1 MKKLVAEYR
10 ELGVNLWVEDGKLHF
25 KAPTGVLTHERK
37 ERLRQHKEQLLDFL
51 QKEHQPITHDAERRY
66 DSFPLTDIQSA
77 YLVGRSGNY
86 HYGGVGCKVYAE
98 LVGTIFD
105 PIQLEKAWHHV
116 IKRHDMLRA
125 IVHQEGYQQVLENV
139 ELPALQVIDLTEE
152 APEAANQR
160 LLQVRNELSVK
171 QYAPDKWPLYD
182 LVLTQQKNQS
192 TVHLSI
198 DMLIADFVSIN
209 VLIAELEHFY
219 YTENTP
225 LPALDIQF
233 RDVMTQQYEQKHNR
247 SAAYDIAKNY
257 WTSRLETFPEAPEL
271 PVVSD
276 KTDSHTIRFEQFN
289 FLLPK
294 HEWQSLSQK
303 AKEHRLTPSSIIL
316 TAFAEIIGVWSKQS
330 HFCLNITMLNRPTIH
345 AQIHD
350 IVGDFTTINLL
361 EIYAKRDRA
370 FYEHAAEI
378 QQQLWTDLEYRDFSG
393 IEVLRELKRQRNR
406 DVIIPVVYTST
417 LGAEVNS
424 HMSDN
429 EPKLKLA
436 YKISQTPQVWIDCQV
451 SEQPNGVLINWDVR
465 EGIFPN
471 GLMDTAFQFFV
482 DHLTN
487 LANNEGAW
495 TDRDVIGLPEAM
507 QKVRN
512 EIKNTTVNLPKG
524 LLYDKVLDA
533 ITQYPKN
540 RAVYADGKYFT
551 YEELGR
557 YVFAIQQAL
566 LKEGV
571 QQGDFVAIDLPKGI
585 WQIAAVLGTLTAGC
599 VYVPLEREQP
609 IARKKDIINES
620 QITFILS
627 HSHSSKLYEQDALS
641 FISVEQLNV
650 VSEAQLVP
658 VRVDVEQPAY
668 IIHTSGST
676 GKAKGVIVSHKAALN
691 TIMDINQRF
700 HVTEHDRVL
709 AIANLAFDLSVYDI
723 FGLLSVGGSIILPE
737 HKRHKDPKHWLELI
751 TSQQVTIWNSVP
763 AQMQLLSA
771 YMQDT
776 TTTLHNVLRLV
787 FLSGDWIPV
796 TLPKQMAHYFEE
808 AQFISLGGATEA
820 AIWSIYYPIDMNTAY
835 KNSIP
840 YGKPLAN
847 QNFYVLNKELE
858 ECPDW
863 TIGDLYIG
871 GEGLATGYLHDEKNT
886 TAKFI
891 IHPYTE
897 ERLYATGDLGR
908 YRPDGVIEFLG
919 REDTQVKIHGHR
931 IELSEVES
939 SLQRMQ
945 QIEHAAVIAN
955 KDSAAKEF
963 SISAFAQARK
973 NTNEVTTFVPS
984 DKLAA
989 IVKTAGDRATHAVDR
1004 ELFAQWSTISNWTAV
1019 LDIMKT
1025 FQDLDIFIDDR
1036 EFSFSEIQQ
1045 IVKVHPY
1052 YHQLLR
1058 RWLNVLCKE
1067 NLIQQNPVTTNYYLI
1082 HTDLPHNA
1090 SAMSWL
1096 QWREIEE
1103 KMQYGKK
1110 LVDYFEDSSKHLLGL
1125 LRGEIDSLDLFFPKG
1140 SFEIALAA
1148 YKDNLISRSLNQVT
1162 IQAVHTII
1170 DEFRASYPNKSFRIL
1185 EVGAGVGGVSLELI
1199 PSLDQKNVEYVFTD
1213 LSQFFLNEA
1222 RKSFEPYKWV
1232 TYGLYD
1238 INQSYWSQGI
1248 QASSF
1253 DLILCNNVLHN
1264 AKKAPQVLQAFKEM
1278 TVEGGALIVADTTGE
1293 NYSLLTS
1300 MEFHAG
1306 LNDFEDFR
1314 KDNDQVFFNRE
1325 QWHELFAAAQM
1336 EIAGVYPTPND
1347 PLSAANQ
1354 AVFVGQFRGERKRI
1368 YASEIQQYLEEQLPA
1383 YMLPAH
1389 IEVLRELPL
1398 SENGKVDRGALQSRL
1413 EASNPFI
1420 AQSGESPQSD
1430 LEKRIAAIWAKAL
1443 NRESIWRNE
1452 NFYQAGGDS
1461 LLVAQIVAAMRDTL
1475 PEVKHWEWDQLMVEI
1490 LQTPT
1495 IAEIAEKISHS
1506 VENHQTVQD
1515 ETTSDK
1521 KPSFVILAEGE
1532 MGGNMKVL
1540 FHDGTGTLTPY
1551 NQLLPYLIE
1560 ESNRKDTI
1568 AGFIFGDEADYLAY
1582 PSESLIQSLGQK
1594 YAKQLLELNAASY
1607 ELIGYCMGGLIVIET
1622 AKVLLAEGVQ
1632 VEPVIT
1638 IDTTPCDAKLR
1649 NDLLMERT
1657 FGLLIGADLEKS
1669 GHAVD
1674 DELLKKALQDLIKK
1688 ETNMITIEDL
1698 CELTGEFTPVAH
1710 CYQKLASKS
1719 PEQRL
1724 VDLYTTVPA
1733 LQGDISAYQKQ
1744 RMETLYQIFCQSF
1757 KGVVSYGTEPFMG
1770 DVAAFS
1776 CIDKTSSFLPVMGT
1790 RNEEFWKEITFGHL
1804 NIIPINGNHIT
1815 CLQEPYVKETAHL
1828 LLKGVS
1834 HEPSI

>member
-1 MKKLVAEYR
+1 MKKLLEEYS

-25 KAPTGVLTHERK
+25 KAPTGVLTNEHK
-37 ERLRQHKEQLLDFL
+37 ERLKEYKKQLLDYL
-51 QKEHQPITHDAERRY
+51 QKEQQSIIHDTEKRY

-77 YLVGRSGNY
+77 YLVGRSNNY
-86 HYGGVGCKVYAE
+86 RYGGVGCKVYAE
-98 LVGTIFD
+98 LVGTTFD
-105 PIQLEKAWHHV
+105 PTRLEKAWHQV

-125 IVHQEGYQQVLENV
+125 IVHQEGYQQVLKNV
-139 ELPALQVIDLTEE
+139 ELPTIQVIDLSDEV
-152 APEAANQR
+152 PEVANQR
-160 LLQVRNELSVK
+160 LLHVRNELSVK
-171 QYAPDKWPLYD
+171 QYAPNKWPLYD

-192 TVHLSI
+192 VIHLSI

-209 VLIAELEHFY
+209 VLIAELEHYY
-219 YTENTP
+219 YTEDTP

-233 RDVMTQQYEQKHNR
+233 RDVMIQQYEQHDR
-247 SAAYDIAKNY
+247 SIANEKAKNY
-257 WTSRLETFPEAPEL
+257 WTSRLETFPETPEL
-271 PVVSD
+271 PVQSD
-276 KTDSHTIRFEQFN
+276 KIHSNTIRFEQFN
-289 FLLPK
+289 FLLPNHK
-294 HEWQSLSQK
+294 WQFLSQK
-303 AKEHRLTPSSIIL
+303 AKDHRLTPSSIIL
-316 TAFAEIIGVWSKQS
+316 TAFAEIIGLWSKQS
-330 HFCLNITMLNRPTIH
+330 HYCMNITMLNRPNIH

-350 IVGDFTTINLL
+350 VIGDFTTINLL
-361 EIYAKRDRA
+361 EIHAKRDRA

-393 IEVLRELKRQRNR
+393 IEVLRELKRHRNR

-417 LGAEVNS
+417 LGADANS
-424 HMSDN
+424 HMSEN

-451 SEQPNGVLINWDVR
+451 SEQPDGILINWDVR
-465 EGIFPN
+465 EGIFPS
-471 GLMDTAFQFFV
+471 GLIDSAFQFFV
-482 DHLTN
+482 DHLTK
-487 LANNEGAW
+487 LATNETAW
-495 TDRDVIGLPEAM
+495 TERQLLGLPEAM
-507 QKVRN
+507 QKIRN
-512 EIKNTTVNLPKG
+512 EVNKTTIDLPKG
-524 LLYDKVLDA
+524 LLYDNVLDA
-533 ITQYPKN
+533 IAQYAKN
-540 RAVYADGKYFT
+540 IAIYADGKYFT

-557 YVFAIQQAL
+557 YVYAIQQAL
-566 LKEGV
+566 INKGV
-571 QQGDFVAIDLPKGI
+571 RQGDFVAIDLQKGI
-585 WQIAAVLGTLTAGC
+585 WQIAAVIGTLTAGG
-599 VYVPLEREQP
+599 VYLPLDIEQP
-609 IARKKDIINES
+609 IARKKNIISES
-620 QITFILS
+620 QTTFILGHAS
-627 HSHSSKLYEQDALS
+627 HSDLYEQESLS
-641 FISVEQLNV
+641 FIEVEQLNTAL
-650 VSEAQLVP
+650 EAQLTP

-676 GKAKGVIVSHKAALN
+676 GKAKGVIVSHRAVLN
-691 TIMDINQRF
+691 TIMDMNHRF
-700 HVTEHDRVL
+700 QVTEHDRVL

-723 FGLLSVGGSIILPE
+723 FGLLSVGGSVILPE
-737 HKRHKDPKHWLELI
+737 HKRLKDPKHWLELL
-751 TSQQVTIWNSVP
+751 TSHQATIWNSVP
-763 AQMQLLSA
+763 AQLQLLHA

-776 TTTLHNVLRLV
+776 TTTLHKKLRLV

-796 TLPKQMAHYFEE
+796 TLPKQMAHYFEQ
-808 AQFISLGGATEA
+808 AKFISLGGATEA
-820 AIWSIYYPIDMNTAY
+820 AIWSIYYPIDINTTY

-847 QNFYVLNKELE
+847 QYFYVLNKELE
-858 ECPDW
+858 SCPDW

-871 GEGLATGYLHDEKNT
+871 GEGLATGYLQNEKNT

-891 IHPYTE
+891 VHPYTG
-897 ERLYATGDLGR
+897 ERLYATGDIGR
-908 YRPDGVIEFLG
+908 LLPDGVIEFLG
-919 REDTQVKIHGHR
+919 REDTQVKINGHR
-931 IELSEVES
+931 IELSEIES
-939 SLQRMQ
+939 SMQRMQ
-945 QIEHAAVIAN
+945 QIEHAAVIAS
-955 KDSAAKEF
+955 KDLASKEF
-963 SISAFAQARK
+963 NISAFVQARK
-973 NTNEVTTFVPS
+973 NANQIKTLVSSERLTTV
-984 DKLAA
+984 
-989 IVKTAGDRATHAVDR
+989 VKNAGDQATHNVDR

-1036 EFSFSEIQQ
+1036 EFSISDIQQ

-1067 NLIQQNPVTTNYYLI
+1067 NLIKQNPATSNYYLVNK
-1082 HTDLPHNA
+1082 DLPHNA
-1090 SAMSWL
+1090 SEISWL
-1096 QWREIEE
+1096 KWRDIEE

-1125 LRGEIDSLDLFFPKG
+1125 LRGDIDSLDLFFPKG
-1140 SFEIALAA
+1140 RFDIALAA

-1162 IQAVHTII
+1162 IQAVHTIV
-1170 DEFRASYPNKSFRIL
+1170 DEFRKAYPEKTFRIL

-1199 PSLDQKNVEYVFTD
+1199 PTLNHKNVEYVFTD

-1264 AKKAPQVLQAFKEM
+1264 AKKAPQVLQTFKEM

-1314 KDNDQVFFNRE
+1314 KNNDQVFFNRE
-1325 QWHELFAAAQM
+1325 QWHELFAATEV
-1336 EIAGVYPTPND
+1336 EIAGVYPTKND

-1354 AVFVGQFRGERKRI
+1354 AVFVGQFIGERKRL
-1368 YASEIQQYLEEQLPA
+1368 YASEVQQHLERQLPK
-1383 YMLPAH
+1383 YMIPAH

-1420 AQSGESPQSD
+1420 AQSGESPQGD
-1430 LEKRIAAIWAKAL
+1430 LEKRIAEIWAKAL

-1461 LLVAQIVAAMRDTL
+1461 LLVAQVVAAMRDTL
-1475 PEVKHWEWDQLMVEI
+1475 SEVAHWEWDQLMVEI

-1506 VENHQTVQD
+1506 LENHQTMQD
-1515 ETTSDK
+1515 ETASDTK
-1521 KPSFVILAEGE
+1521 TSFVILAEGE
-1532 MGGNMKVL
+1532 VGGKIKVL

-1551 NQLLPYLIE
+1551 NQLLPYLIDE
-1560 ESNRKDTI
+1560 PNRKDTI

-1582 PSESLIQSLGQK
+1582 TSETLIQNLGQK
-1594 YAKQLLELNAASY
+1594 YAQQLLKLNASNF
-1607 ELIGYCMGGLIVIET
+1607 ELIGYCMGGLIAVET

-1657 FGLLIGADLEKS
+1657 FGLLIGADLVKS
-1669 GHAVD
+1669 GHDVE
-1674 DELLKKALQDLIKK
+1674 DELLKKALHDLIKK
-1688 ETNMITIEDL
+1688 EANTITIEDL
-1698 CELTGEFTPVAH
+1698 CNLTGEFAPIAQ

-1719 PEQRL
+1719 PKQRL

-1733 LQGDISAYQKQ
+1733 LQGDISAFQKQ
-1744 RMETLYQIFCQSF
+1744 RMVTLYQIFCQSF

-1770 DVAAFS
+1770 DVVAFS
-1776 CIDKTSSFLPVMGT
+1776 CIDKISSFLPVIGT
-1790 RNEEFWKEITFGHL
+1790 RNEEFWRDITFGHL

-1815 CLQEPYVKETAHL
+1815 CLQEPNVKETAQL